1 MSEFNPP
8 IDSKSSE
15 LSKGAAVD
23 GVDNK
28 ADFQRVR
35 ELLQQ
40 LNRSNADKTS
50 TDQPSQQSSIQDL
63 LAYDNDRHDQRAK
76 ALLLTQDL
84 TQQEG
89 ELPPGTFAPE
99 NPILEEVL
107 TPDVNAVQQAAEDLE
122 LLAQM
127 VCDRISQRL
136 NSEMEHHGFHQ
147 SNRIFS
153 HQMIAIHQ
161 INSAQIALSSSKSE
175 QALDVVE
182 RLAQEIEQLLHHRLV
197 YESERRGRSLGCLP
211 W

>member
-8 IDSKSSE
+8 IESKSSE
-15 LSKGAAVD
+15 RSNGASD
-23 GVDNK
+23 DDVDNE
-28 ADFQRVR
+28 ADLKTVYD
-35 ELLQQ
+35 LLRQ
-40 LNRSNADKTS
+40 LNRSNAAKTP
-50 TDQPSQQSSIQDL
+50 TDQLTQQSSIQIL
-63 LAYDNDRHDQRAK
+63 LAYDNERYDQRAK

-89 ELPPGTFAPE
+89 ELPPGTFAPQ

-107 TPDVNAVQQAAEDLE
+107 TPSVNTVRQAAEDLE

-127 VCDRISQRL
+127 ICDRISPRL
-136 NSEMEHHGFHQ
+136 NLEMERNGFHQ

-153 HQMIAIHQ
+153 HKTIATHQ
-161 INSAQIALSSSKSE
+161 IDSAQIALSSSSE
-175 QALDVVE
+175 QAPDVLE

-197 YESERRGRSLGCLP
+197 HERERRGRSVGCLP